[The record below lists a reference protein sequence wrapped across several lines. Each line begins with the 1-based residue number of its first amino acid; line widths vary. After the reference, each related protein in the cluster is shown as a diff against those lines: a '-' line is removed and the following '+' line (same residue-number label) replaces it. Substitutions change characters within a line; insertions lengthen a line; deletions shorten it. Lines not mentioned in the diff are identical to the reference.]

1 MCDLLESAL
10 LKNNEE
16 IQVKRDKNVLIVEIH
31 W

>member
-1 MCDLLESAL
+1 MCDLFESAL

-16 IQVKRDKNVLIVEIH
+16 IQVKRDTNVLIVEIH